1 MLLSVPFGTP
11 ALYVN
16 LSAMLPPPTTPT
28 TTTGQAAAAAV
39 ATTTGAP
46 PPPGASSSSGSSSS
60 SEWVSA
66 THDGPSTV
74 QNAVLL
80 KRHATL
86 VLLLYHDL
94 SNQDM
99 RARAP
104 ANVTVRHTASPPPL
118 KAGRASS

>member
-16 LSAMLPPPTTPT
+16 LSAMLPLPTTP
-28 TTTGQAAAAAV
+28 TTGQAAAAAV

-46 PPPGASSSSGSSSS
+46 PPGASLSSGSSS

-104 ANVTVRHTASPPPL
+104 ANVTVRRHTASPPPL